1 MRQRR
6 RMTSPTSCRHLLIL
20 LLLTFTTSSIL
31 PFVSAKK
38 DDETIRKETTPVA
51 QPQPQ
56 PSFVQLAESQLGNL
70 LVAPPTTPPSPTPP
84 PLSPFLQ
91 LAALPLN
98 DLALQIEDEETTL
111 QQQPARNTQLECPST
126 LTTSEVFDSSTTF
139 YYAMVLPPTTSTT
152 NSEND
157 GILCGRLEVINDGWI
172 GVALSNNGKMDGS
185 IAIIGMPQNTVKK
198 YDLVSYGANLST
210 KQTLMDTSFTQQ
222 GSKMIMTFT
231 KLLSEENEVSIK
243 QEGITNVLFARG
255 GESLGFH
262 SMKLSSFIRF
272 SDGIVVDQG
281 TTVTVCLYI

>member
-1 MRQRR
+1 
-6 RMTSPTSCRHLLIL
+6 MTSPTSCRHLLIL

-38 DDETIRKETTPVA
+38 DDETIRKETPVA
-51 QPQPQ
+51 QPQ
-56 PSFVQLAESQLGNL
+56 
-70 LVAPPTTPPSPTPP
+70 PTTPPSPTPP

-139 YYAMVLPPTTSTT
+139 YYAMVLPPTTST
-152 NSEND
+152 NSAD
-157 GILCGRLEVINDGWI
+157 GILCGRLEVINNGWI

-281 TTVTVCLYI
+281 TTVTVCIYIVVCVFCN